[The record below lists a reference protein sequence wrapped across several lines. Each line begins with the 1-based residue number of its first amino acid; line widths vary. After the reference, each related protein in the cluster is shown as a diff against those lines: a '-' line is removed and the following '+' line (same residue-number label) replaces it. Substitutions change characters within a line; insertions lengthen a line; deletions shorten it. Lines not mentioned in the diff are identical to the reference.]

1 MSIIVAKNLWKK
13 FGDLTAVAGIDF
25 AIEEG
30 ECFGFLGPNGAGK
43 TTTIRMLYGASP
55 ITEGELKVMD
65 KDIVCHPREIKRGL
79 GIVPQE
85 NNLDPDLSVLENLL
99 VYARYFDIPEDLA
112 RNRTLEL
119 LEFLHLTDK
128 KDSNIEEL
136 SLGMKR
142 RLIIARGLMNN
153 PRVFILDE
161 PTTGLD
167 PQARHLIWQ
176 RLRQLK
182 NEGVTLILTTHYME
196 EASQLCDR
204 IALMDRGKILVSGHP
219 QKLVEDM
226 VGKEVI
232 ELRIDG
238 IKEAEILARLA
249 EYRFSYEKAGDTLYI
264 YCEDGKDIL
273 SSLINLKH
281 QHLLHRPAT
290 LEDLFLKLTG
300 RGLIE

>member
-1 MSIIVAKNLWKK
+1 MPIIAAKNLWKK
-13 FGDLTAVAGIDF
+13 FGDFTAVAGIDF

-55 ITEGELKVMD
+55 ITEGELRIMD
-65 KDIVCHPREIKRGL
+65 KNIASHPRELKGSL

-85 NNLDPDLSVLENLL
+85 NNLDPDLPVLENLL

-112 RNRTLEL
+112 KNRALEL

-128 KDSNIEEL
+128 KDSKIEEL

-142 RLIIARGLMNN
+142 RLIIARGLINN

-176 RLRQLK
+176 RLRQLR
-182 NEGVTLILTTHYME
+182 NEGVTLVLTTHYME
-196 EASQLCDR
+196 EAAQLCDR
-204 IALMDRGKILVSGHP
+204 IALMDRGKILVSGPP
-219 QKLVEDM
+219 QKLVEEM

-232 ELRIDG
+232 ELRVNG
-238 IKEAEILARLA
+238 IRESQVLAQLSN
-249 EYRFSYEKAGDTLYI
+249 YKFSHERAGDTLYL
-264 YCEDGKDIL
+264 YCDDGRDIL